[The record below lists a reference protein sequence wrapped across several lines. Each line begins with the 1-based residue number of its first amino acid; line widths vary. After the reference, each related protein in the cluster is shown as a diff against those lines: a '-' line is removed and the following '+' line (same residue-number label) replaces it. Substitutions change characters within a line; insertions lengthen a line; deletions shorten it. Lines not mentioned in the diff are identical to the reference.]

1 MTTKSRLLFGLVKAL
16 FFALLWL
23 RPLVHL
29 PLQLLSYVSLLAF
42 VVTWFMSPVEL
53 HTRLLLA
60 GVGIGA
66 IALSWG
72 YDTLLSVMAGNGL
85 MLVRE

>member
-1 MTTKSRLLFGLVKAL
+1 MKMKSRLLYGLVKAL

-29 PLQLLSYVSLLAF
+29 PLQIISYASLLAF
-42 VVTWFMSPVEL
+42 VVTLLMSGSEL

-66 IALSWG
+66 IALSWS
-72 YDTLLSVMAGNGL
+72 YDTLLSAMAGNGM